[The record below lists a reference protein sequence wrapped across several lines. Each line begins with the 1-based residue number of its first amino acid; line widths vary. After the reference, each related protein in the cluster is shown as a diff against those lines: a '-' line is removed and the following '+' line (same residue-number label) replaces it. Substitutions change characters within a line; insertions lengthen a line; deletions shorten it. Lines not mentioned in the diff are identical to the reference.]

1 MKDNKKEFLLID
13 GSSLIFRAFYA
24 IRNLTTQDGI
34 FTNGV
39 YGFLSMYYKAVE
51 LLEPDYVCVAFDRST
66 PTFRVKDYAEYKGTR
81 QETPD
86 ELKAQFGMLKDVL
99 DAMHI
104 THIDLDGFEAD
115 DILGTL
121 STRANEKGIQSY
133 LLTGDRDYFQLVDTD
148 TKVLYTKKGISELAE
163 YDLKAIEE
171 EYGVTPKQLI
181 EVKGLQGD
189 TSDNIPGVPGVGPK
203 TAIKLIQ
210 DYGNIEGVY
219 ENIDRISGKKLVE
232 NLKEHETIAY
242 LSRKLGTIYTDVPLD
257 QKLEDFALV
266 EPDKERLS
274 EIFRRLEFKG
284 FLERLDLPVEQVE
297 MSFSETEFVE
307 TKDVVHRLQ
316 ELSKLEEITFAVL
329 GSKENYIHADPVY
342 LILTGHALDQ
352 TYLFDLR
359 KPLSQEAKSH
369 LMQIFTSK
377 TTRKVC
383 FDIKESI
390 VLLDK
395 IGVDL
400 HSPYEDIMLMEYLI
414 DPTRSSYTI
423 GGLSNRVL
431 GQALPGKEELLGKG
445 AKRLEWGDVEASD
458 LLQYASTYKKT
469 LETAK
474 PELLQTLKDREME
487 PLFYEIENP
496 LARVLARMEIVG
508 VQVDPSVLQTL
519 SVEYGELLQ
528 QLEADIYEAAGV
540 SFNINSPKQLG
551 EILFEKMGLPAG
563 KKTKTGYSTS
573 ADVLEKLK
581 SADPIVPLILQ
592 YRQIAKLNSTYV
604 EGLLAVIDEDQRIR
618 TTFQQSIA
626 ATGRISS
633 KDPNLQNIPIRSEEG
648 RRLRAVFVSKEGDSL
663 IDADYSQ
670 IELRV
675 LAHLSGDQTMIDAF
689 NHNVDIHTK
698 TASEVN
704 HVSLEEVTPLQRAR
718 AKAVNFGIV
727 YGISDYGLSQDLDI
741 SRKEA
746 KEYIE
751 GYKDTYPDIRKYM
764 DQIVQDAKDKGYV
777 ETYFNRR
784 RYIPELS
791 SKNFA
796 VRGFG
801 ERVAL
806 NTPIQGTAADI
817 IKIAMVRVDEALQS
831 KGYDARL
838 VLQIHDELIVEAPDS
853 EVEAVSKL
861 LIEIMEGVV
870 NLDVSLDADM
880 SVGKSWD
887 EAK

>member
-1 MKDNKKEFLLID
+1 
-13 GSSLIFRAFYA
+13 
-24 IRNLTTQDGI
+24 
-34 FTNGV
+34 
-39 YGFLSMYYKAVE
+39 
-51 LLEPDYVCVAFDRST
+51 
-66 PTFRVKDYAEYKGTR
+66 
-81 QETPD
+81 
-86 ELKAQFGMLKDVL
+86 
-99 DAMHI
+99 
-104 THIDLDGFEAD
+104 
-115 DILGTL
+115 
-121 STRANEKGIQSY
+121 
-133 LLTGDRDYFQLVDTD
+133 
-148 TKVLYTKKGISELAE
+148 
-163 YDLKAIEE
+163 
-171 EYGVTPKQLI
+171 
-181 EVKGLQGD
+181 
-189 TSDNIPGVPGVGPK
+189 
-203 TAIKLIQ
+203 
-210 DYGNIEGVY
+210 
-219 ENIDRISGKKLVE
+219 
-232 NLKEHETIAY
+232 
-242 LSRKLGTIYTDVPLD
+242 
-257 QKLEDFALV
+257 
-266 EPDKERLS
+266 
-274 EIFRRLEFKG
+274 
-284 FLERLDLPVEQVE
+284 
-297 MSFSETEFVE
+297 
-307 TKDVVHRLQ
+307 
-316 ELSKLEEITFAVL
+316 
-329 GSKENYIHADPVY
+329 
-342 LILTGHALDQ
+342 
-352 TYLFDLR
+352 
-359 KPLSQEAKSH
+359 
-369 LMQIFTSK
+369 
-377 TTRKVC
+377 
-383 FDIKESI
+383 
-390 VLLDK
+390 
-395 IGVDL
+395 
-400 HSPYEDIMLMEYLI
+400 
-414 DPTRSSYTI
+414 
-423 GGLSNRVL
+423 
-431 GQALPGKEELLGKG
+431 
-445 AKRLEWGDVEASD
+445 
-458 LLQYASTYKKT
+458 
-469 LETAK
+469 
-474 PELLQTLKDREME
+474 ME
-487 PLFYEIENP
+487 PLLYEIENP